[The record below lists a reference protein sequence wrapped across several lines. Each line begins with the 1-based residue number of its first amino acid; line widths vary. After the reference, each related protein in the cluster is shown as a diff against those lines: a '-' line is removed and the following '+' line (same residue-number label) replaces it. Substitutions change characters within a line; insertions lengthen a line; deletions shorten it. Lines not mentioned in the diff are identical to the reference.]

1 MHPVEEYLRQYL
13 NTWQITFDTL
23 SANEK
28 ASILS
33 SWQKNYV
40 YIKPIQVQVFFFKI
54 IPKMLW
60 IITHNEE
67 PSLKIQINSE
77 PYSDIATLLQNKFPE
92 DFLEPPLP
100 ASYLDFAKEK
110 NLHSSAGYTKNFT
123 FIVFRENKMNE
134 DPVSAALSGVDRM
147 RTKAVRETESKLIG
161 QKTEQIKSQAEKV
174 QDLTQRETLL
184 KATKDIE
191 LSLAKLSVLEQQ
203 AQKMNAI
210 EGEIEG
216 VRKLIG
222 TSKEYQDWKILVEEV
237 ASFKKIPH
245 VTKELFD
252 SEIRRLDQRI
262 DSLRE
267 IKFWSKRT
275 ALDLALAALATTS
288 TIIAALLAAG
298 LIHV

>member
-1 MHPVEEYLRQYL
+1 
-13 NTWQITFDTL
+13 
-23 SANEK
+23 
-28 ASILS
+28 
-33 SWQKNYV
+33 
-40 YIKPIQVQVFFFKI
+40 
-54 IPKMLW
+54 MLW